1 MLLRL
6 VTLLMTLGL
15 MTPAFAEETLKATV
29 VEQPKADAK
38 TEEAK
43 PAEAAKPAQTAANA
57 GAGFANTEC
66 TNGKN
71 TRNVE
76 LTSTNAQTK
85 LPCEVHY
92 KKTTEQAGHDQ
103 VLWQSANNLSYC
115 ESKAQAFVEKLKGWG
130 WTCTAK

>member
-1 MLLRL
+1 MLLKL
-6 VTLLMTLGL
+6 VTLLMALGL
-15 MTPAFAEETLKATV
+15 VTPAFAEETLKATV
-29 VEQPKADAK
+29 KEQPA
-38 TEEAK
+38 
-43 PAEAAKPAQTAANA
+43 AEAAKTDAAA
-57 GAGFANTEC
+57 PSGAGFNAFEC
-66 TNGKN
+66 IQGKN
-71 TRNVE
+71 TRVVE

-115 ESKAQAFVEKLKGWG
+115 ESKAQGFVEKLKGWG

>member
-1 MLLRL
+1 MLLRTL
-6 VTLLMTLGL
+6 TLLMTLGFV
-15 MTPAFAEETLKATV
+15 TPAFAEETLKATV
-29 VEQPKADAK
+29 KEQPAGDAPKADA
-38 TEEAK
+38 AAA
-43 PAEAAKPAQTAANA
+43 PAAS
-57 GAGFANTEC
+57 GAGFATTEC
-66 TNGKN
+66 VQGKN
-71 TRNVE
+71 TRTVE

-115 ESKAQAFVEKLKGWG
+115 EGKAQGFVDKLKGWG

>member
-1 MLLRL
+1 MFTRIVVATSLLAF
-6 VTLLMTLGL
+6 V
-15 MTPAFAEETLKATV
+15 TPAFAGDNQETLKATV
-29 VEQPKADAK
+29 VEQKADAK
-38 TEEAK
+38 PEAK
-43 PAEAAKPAQTAANA
+43 ADQGAAS
-57 GAGFANTEC
+57 GASFSSASC

-71 TRNVE
+71 TRDVV

-103 VLWQSANNLSYC
+103 VLWQSANNLSFC

-130 WTCTAK
+130 WSCTAK